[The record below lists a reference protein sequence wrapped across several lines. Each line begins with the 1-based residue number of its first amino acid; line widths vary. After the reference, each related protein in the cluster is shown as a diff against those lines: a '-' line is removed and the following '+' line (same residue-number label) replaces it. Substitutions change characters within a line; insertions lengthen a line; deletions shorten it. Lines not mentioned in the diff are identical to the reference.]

1 MPIIYSFRDFT
12 LNHKPMSM
20 KIGLDIMGGDFAPEN
35 CLAGAVDALNA
46 LPADV
51 RIVLI
56 GDTEKAK
63 AYLNSKHIPESQFDF
78 VHAPDVIEMGEHP
91 TKALAQKPNS
101 SISVGYKLLKENEIQ
116 SFASAGNT
124 GAMLVGAMFSVKA
137 VPGVIRPC
145 ITSILPKE
153 NGGFGIVLD
162 VGTNADCKPD
172 VLYQFAILGSI
183 FAKEVYKIDNPKVG
197 LLNIGEEPEKGNLVA
212 QATHALMKDSKDFN
226 FVGNVEGIEV
236 FEDKADVIVCEGF
249 TGNVLLKTAEAFYSI
264 IKRRNRSD
272 DYFDKFNY
280 ELYGGTPILGINSN
294 VMIAH
299 GKSTPLAFKNMLI
312 LSRDIVEANLNE
324 KIKTVFQ

>member
-1 MPIIYSFRDFT
+1 
-12 LNHKPMSM
+12 M
-20 KIGLDIMGGDFAPEN
+20 KIGLDIMGGDFAPKN
-35 CLAGAVDALNA
+35 CLDGAIQALDA

-51 RIVLI
+51 TIVLI
-56 GDTEKAK
+56 GDSDKAK
-63 AYLNSKHIPESQFDF
+63 AYLKEKDVSEDKFEFA
-78 VHAPDVIEMGEHP
+78 HATDVIEMGEHP
-91 TKALAQKPNS
+91 TKALAQKPQS
-101 SISVGYKLLKENEIQ
+101 SISVGFKLLKENGIQ
-116 SFASAGNT
+116 CFASAGNT
-124 GAMLVGAMFSVKA
+124 GAMLVGSMFSVKA

-145 ITSILPKE
+145 ITSILPKL
-153 NGGFGIVLD
+153 NGGFGIILD

-212 QATHALMKDSKDFN
+212 QATHALMKDTKDFN
-226 FVGNVEGIEV
+226 FVGNVEGLEV

-249 TGNVLLKTAEAFYSI
+249 TGNVLLKTAEAFYSM
-264 IKRRNRSD
+264 IKSRNRSD

-299 GKSTPLAFKNMLI
+299 GKSSALAFKNMII
-312 LSRDIVEANLNE
+312 LSKDIVEANLNE

>member
-1 MPIIYSFRDFT
+1 
-12 LNHKPMSM
+12 M

-35 CLAGAVDALNA
+35 CLAGAIDALSA
-46 LPADV
+46 LPEGV
-51 RIVLI
+51 KIVLI
-56 GDTEKAK
+56 GDEEKAK
-63 AYLNSKHIPESQFDF
+63 AYLKAKNVSENNFDF
-78 VHAPDVIEMGEHP
+78 VHTTEVIEMGEHP
-91 TKALAQKPNS
+91 TKALSQKPNS
-101 SISVGYKLLKENEIQ
+101 SIAVGYRLLKENGIQ

-137 VPGVIRPC
+137 IPGVIRPC

-172 VLYQFAILGSI
+172 VLYQFAILGSV
-183 FAKEVYKIDNPKVG
+183 FAKEVYKIENPKIG

-226 FVGNVEGIEV
+226 FIGNVEGIEV

-249 TGNVLLKTAEAFYSI
+249 TGNVLLKTAEAFYSM

-299 GKSTPLAFKNMLI
+299 GKSSSLAFKNMLV
-312 LSRDIVEANLNE
+312 LSKDIVEANLNE